1 MISSYTT
8 GLRLMSEGRDFRGR
22 LWLAFFAALLLACL
36 AKRDT
41 LLWVEEGRDDEM
53 QIIKNTGAALSLGN
67 VPCPDRYRWRKGG
80 GRGGEEDESSGGF
93 HGGTTDR
100 RYYYLTLRGGG
111 ELRSETCTKKKSRL
125 LALRCASVGE
135 MVMSPRRPSQTPTS
149 SPVSNT

>member
-53 QIIKNTGAALSLGN
+53 QIIKNTGAALSLETYHVLTGT
-67 VPCPDRYRWRKGG
+67 D
-80 GRGGEEDESSGGF
+80 GEKAVAEEA
-93 HGGTTDR
+93 R
-100 RYYYLTLRGGG
+100 RTRAVADFMV
-111 ELRSETCTKKKSRL
+111 
-125 LALRCASVGE
+125 ALQIDGIII
-135 MVMSPRRPSQTPTS
+135 
-149 SPVSNT
+149 

>member
-53 QIIKNTGAALSLGN
+53 QDNKK
-67 VPCPDRYRWRKGG
+67 YG
-80 GRGGEEDESSGGF
+80 GRSVTRITYHVLTGTDGEKAVAEEA
-93 HGGTTDR
+93 R
-100 RYYYLTLRGGG
+100 RTRAVADFMV
-111 ELRSETCTKKKSRL
+111 
-125 LALRCASVGE
+125 ALQIDGII
-135 MVMSPRRPSQTPTS
+135 
-149 SPVSNT
+149 N